1 MPRRIVRNP
10 KRKNRGEAARS
21 ISHTESTNLNNQS
34 ESWDCPASAKRKVN
48 PNTRMTSDR
57 LRSLRSC
64 RRLIEETETTPL
76 PRSSREVSSAPD
88 DNQQTNDQADTIN
101 SAHQVPEEGF
111 DQVESP
117 SRYLVSVM
125 HPLIVEPELENED
138 AGNVE
143 NSTVGTPKVGVL
155 GEAEM
160 SLSSHSNQIAGQNTF
175 EAESVPLEQEI
186 LAGEIQASH
195 RFEEVT
201 NPKCISRE
209 GCSSPSFSLNL
220 TEMVEMWGQQA
231 DDGIDSEMRSQPEET
246 INGYQVK
253 QEFMPILAKIIRRHG
268 DIANNCLTKSVKG
281 RSALL
286 EIICGIIAEFEENN
300 ISNINECV
308 LEDRIRLVGGIKDM
322 KVDVDWLHMRLIEVR
337 EAKDILKKSA
347 VLKEKKES
355 NRKLIEESE
364 NALEKCEAQKK
375 KVSEMLEAICAE
387 ETACKER
394 LARAK
399 VESTAISITVGYAKS
414 KVKRFLKCSV
424 VNGLI

>member
-1 MPRRIVRNP
+1 M
-10 KRKNRGEAARS
+10 
-21 ISHTESTNLNNQS
+21 
-34 ESWDCPASAKRKVN
+34 
-48 PNTRMTSDR
+48 
-57 LRSLRSC
+57 
-64 RRLIEETETTPL
+64 
-76 PRSSREVSSAPD
+76 
-88 DNQQTNDQADTIN
+88 QAY
-101 SAHQVPEEGF
+101 QVPEEGF

-138 AGNVE
+138 VE

-155 GEAEM
+155 GEAEI
-160 SLSSHSNQIAGQNTF
+160 SSSGHLNQIAGQNTF
-175 EAESVPLEQEI
+175 EAENVPLEQEP
-186 LAGEIQASH
+186 LAGEVQASH
-195 RFEEVT
+195 RSEEVT
-201 NPKCISRE
+201 NRKCITRE
-209 GCSSPSFSLNL
+209 GCSSPSFSLKL

-231 DDGIDSEMRSQPEET
+231 DDGNDSEMKSRPEET

-253 QEFMPILAKIIRRHG
+253 PEFMLILTKIISKYG

-286 EIICGIIAEFEENN
+286 EIICGIISEFEDNN
-300 ISNINECV
+300 LSNINVCD

-322 KVDVDWLHMRLIEVR
+322 QVDVDWLHMRLIEVR
-337 EAKDILKKSA
+337 EARDILKKSA
-347 VLKEKKES
+347 VLKEKTES

-375 KVSEMLEAICAE
+375 EVSERLKAICAE

-394 LARAK
+394 LASAK
-399 VESTAISITVGYAKS
+399 DESTAISITVGYAKS
-414 KVKRFLKCSV
+414 KVKRFLNSV

>member
-1 MPRRIVRNP
+1 M
-10 KRKNRGEAARS
+10 
-21 ISHTESTNLNNQS
+21 
-34 ESWDCPASAKRKVN
+34 
-48 PNTRMTSDR
+48 
-57 LRSLRSC
+57 
-64 RRLIEETETTPL
+64 
-76 PRSSREVSSAPD
+76 
-88 DNQQTNDQADTIN
+88 QAY
-101 SAHQVPEEGF
+101 QVPEEGF
-111 DQVESP
+111 GQVESP
-117 SRYLVSVM
+117 SRYLVSVL
-125 HPLIVEPELENED
+125 HPVIVEPELENQD
-138 AGNVE
+138 AENVE

-160 SLSSHSNQIAGQNTF
+160 SLSSHSNQIVGQDTF
-175 EAESVPLEQEI
+175 EAESVPLEQES

-201 NPKCISRE
+201 NRKCISRE
-209 GCSSPSFSLNL
+209 GCSSPSFSLKL

-246 INGYQVK
+246 MNGYQVK
-253 QEFMPILAKIIRRHG
+253 QEFMPILAKIISKHG

-286 EIICGIIAEFEENN
+286 EIICGIIFEFEDNN
-300 ISNINECV
+300 LSNINECV

-322 KVDVDWLHMRLIEVR
+322 KVEVDWLHMRLIEVR
-337 EAKDILKKSA
+337 EARDILKKSA
-347 VLKEKKES
+347 VLKEKTES
-355 NRKLIEESE
+355 NRKLVEESE

-399 VESTAISITVGYAKS
+399 DESTAISITVGYATS